1 MMFSELYSIYY
12 NTVAK
17 IISSAIEG
25 DLTDKEMRRIIME
38 NAYAESMLSIFPSL
52 KEQRWQL
59 IKDDLSTPIKHNPD
73 MPLTNL
79 QKSWLK
85 AIMNDSRIRL
95 FDISTDGLDTVDPLF
110 LPEDYFIYDRSGDGD
125 NYEDEGY
132 IERFRFILNAVRN
145 NIPLKIEMLSRY
157 GESVNMSLM
166 PEHLEYSVKDDKFR
180 LIGSKGGCRT
190 TVNLSRIISCEK
202 TDYVDYKSCIPS
214 EKYAKKVTLELKDER
229 NALERIMLHFAHFE
243 KEAAK
248 LDDTHYRIT
257 LTYDKE
263 DETEIVIRVLSF
275 GPFVKVS
282 EPESFKNLIKERL
295 RRQKSCGL

>member
-190 TVNLSRIISCEK
+190 TVNLSRIISCKK
-202 TDYVDYKSCIPS
+202 TDSVDYKSCIPS

-257 LTYDKE
+257 LTYDQE

>member
-1 MMFSELYSIYY
+1 MMFSELYSTYY

-25 DLTDKEMRRIIME
+25 TLTDKDIRRIIEE
-38 NAYAESMLSIFPSL
+38 NAYAESVLSIFPSL

-59 IKDDLSTPIKHNPD
+59 IADDLSTPIKHKPD

-85 AIMNDSRIRL
+85 AIMSDSRISL
-95 FDISTDGLDTVDPLF
+95 FDISTDGLDTVEPLF

-125 NYEDEGY
+125 NYEDEDY
-132 IERFRFILNAVRN
+132 IKRFRFILNAVRN
-145 NIPLKIEMLSRY
+145 RTPLKIEMLSRY
-157 GESVNMSLM
+157 GEIVSMCFM
-166 PEHLEYSVKDDKFR
+166 PERLEYSVKDDKFR
-180 LIGSKGGCRT
+180 LIGSKGDCRT

-202 TDYVDYKSCIPS
+202 TDSVDFRSCIPS
-214 EKYAKKVTLELKDER
+214 EKYAKKVTLELMDER
-229 NALERIMLHFAHFE
+229 NALERVMLHFAHFE
-243 KEAAK
+243 KEAEK
-248 LDDTHYRIT
+248 LDDTHYRVT

-275 GPFVKVS
+275 GPFVRVT

-295 RRQKSCGL
+295 RRQKRCGL